1 MSADEKKYI
10 KYIDVEK
17 NVSES
22 NSKLLKNLPGFI
34 LRIIARIVHQDELND
49 LLNKFSHT
57 EGAEFLECVLKEF
70 NIKLDIDGLENLPDH
85 RKCFFAANHPFG
97 FADGLVL
104 TYIVSQK
111 YGNLKAIAND
121 TFRFIPQLQPFVV
134 KVNVFGSSSKEYLR
148 AIEETY
154 SQDIAITHFP
164 AGIVSRKH
172 SGVIQDLPWQKSFIT
187 KSVAHQRDIVPLFFH
202 GTNSKLFYR
211 INNIRKF
218 FGIKA
223 NIELTLLPHEIFLK
237 KNTTIKV
244 SIGKPISWTTFDKS
258 HSHYEWAQI
267 VRQMTYDMGKSS
279 K

>member
-1 MSADEKKYI
+1 MSTDEKKYI

-17 NVSES
+17 NVAES
-22 NSKLLKNLPGFI
+22 SSKLLKNLPGFI
-34 LRIIARIVHQDELND
+34 LKIIARIVHEKDLNV

-57 EGAEFLECVLKEF
+57 EGAVFLECVLKDF
-70 NIKLDIDGLENLPDH
+70 NITLDIDGLENLPEH

-111 YGNLKAIAND
+111 YGTLKAIAND

-164 AGIVSRKH
+164 AGIVSRKRD
-172 SGVIQDLPWQKSFIT
+172 GMIQDLPWQKSFIA

-223 NIELTLLPHEIFLK
+223 NIELMLLPHEIFRK
-237 KNTTIKV
+237 RNTTIKV
-244 SIGKPISWTTFDKS
+244 SIGKPIPWTTFDKR

-267 VRQMTYDMGKSS
+267 VRQMTYDMGKRS
-279 K
+279 